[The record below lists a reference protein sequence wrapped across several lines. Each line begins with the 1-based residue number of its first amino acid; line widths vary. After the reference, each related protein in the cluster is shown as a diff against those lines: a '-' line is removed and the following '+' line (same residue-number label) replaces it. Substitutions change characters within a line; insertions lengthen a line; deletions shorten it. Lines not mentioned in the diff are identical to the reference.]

1 MVSERDAGSR
11 MEASN
16 RVRVADR
23 PRADDLEAFEVFV
36 RDDADAALRHV
47 GSVAAGDAAA
57 AYERASRLFA
67 YHADDVWV
75 CPADAM
81 TRFTTH
87 DLDDEGDPAPT
98 DVSGFDGGDDYEEPR
113 QREWS

>member
-1 MVSERDAGSR
+1 

-36 RDDADAALRHV
+36 RDDADEPLRHV
-47 GSVAAGDAAA
+47 GSVAAEDPEG
-57 AYERASRLFA
+57 AYERATRLFA

-75 CPADAM
+75 CPAAAM

-87 DLDDEGDPAPT
+87 DLDEDAEPAPT
-98 DVSGFDGGDDYEEPR
+98 DVSGSDGGDDYEEPR